1 MNRTDDTDPLKGL
14 LDSDLAKQ
22 VKASAQQIWLAGMGA
37 FARAQAEGGKVF
49 ENLVKEGASLQKKTQ
64 GAAEETF
71 ADVGERMSGFAGE
84 WQAKAGQQWDK
95 LESAFQE
102 RTVKT
107 LARLG
112 VPTAADLVAL
122 NARLDAID
130 AKLAALSKAAPSRA
144 PARPGAATKSTLKKA
159 GAKGGAAAAGAKRA
173 AKPAATLKRSPARK
187 PSST

>member
-1 MNRTDDTDPLKGL
+1 MNRPGRSDDTDPLKGL

-49 ENLVKEGASLQKKTQ
+49 EGLVKEGASLQKKTQ

-84 WQAKAGQQWDK
+84 WQAKAGQQWEK
-95 LESAFQE
+95 LEGVFQE

-107 LARLG
+107 LAKLG
-112 VPTAADLVAL
+112 VPTAADLVAV

-130 AKLAALSKAAPSRA
+130 AKLAALAKAAAPSRA
-144 PARPGAATKSTLKKA
+144 PARPAAAKKATLKKSST
-159 GAKGGAAAAGAKRA
+159 AKAAAAKQASS
-173 AKPAATLKRSPARK
+173 ATLKRSPARK